1 MGSETEDMLIELD
14 QHEPIVEPPSEQLPP
29 EIYAVLVSES
39 NLSKQENPE
48 SPILELKTSNAGMT
62 ETDEEEPMR
71 PMKTD
76 IRDAPR
82 SLVLSTSLR
91 SQEDS
96 CFSDEDS
103 EKDEVS
109 PLKSEH
115 VSHFHF
121 HFAYNHSFY
130 AERN

>member
-29 EIYAVLVSES
+29 EIDAVLVSES

-48 SPILELKTSNAGMT
+48 SPILEMKTSNAGMT

-91 SQEDS
+91 SQEDN

-103 EKDEVS
+103 EEDEVS
-109 PLKSEH
+109 PQKSEH

-121 HFAYNHSFY
+121 HFAYNRSFY